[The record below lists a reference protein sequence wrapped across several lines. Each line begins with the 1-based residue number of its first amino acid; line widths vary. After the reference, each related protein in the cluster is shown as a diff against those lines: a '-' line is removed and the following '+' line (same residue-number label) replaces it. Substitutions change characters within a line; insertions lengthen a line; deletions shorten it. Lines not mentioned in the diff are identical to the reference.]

1 MKPTAPAAKTTAKV
15 FDVAHPGKSKPSST
29 SRPIIISNRPLLQDP
44 MVSSTPPSDVD
55 TTESK
60 PSPAAVKVTIKPLAT
75 VTEAKAGGAG
85 SSDKNERTIA
95 ELAAE
100 ADAGADAGSSKKSN
114 QPSKSAEE
122 TKPDDTSTTESEETT
137 PADDA
142 SSKAEDTAKADT
154 SSKSTN
160 DSTETSPDT
169 TDTDTSSDDSTDSTD
184 ESKDDTKDGT
194 KDDKQTAELE
204 AEAKKLEAIN
214 ALVESRE
221 YILPI
226 NAVERHRSKVMT
238 GLGLVLILALGA
250 LLADLLLDVGFIRLG
265 GVHSLTHFFSS

>member
-1 MKPTAPAAKTTAKV
+1 
-15 FDVAHPGKSKPSST
+15 
-29 SRPIIISNRPLLQDP
+29 LLQDP

-122 TKPDDTSTTESEETT
+122 TKPDDKSTTESEETT

-154 SSKSTN
+154 SSKGTN

-169 TDTDTSSDDSTDSTD
+169 TDTATSSDDSTDSTD
-184 ESKDDTKDGT
+184 ESKDDT

-265 GVHSLTHFFSS
+265 GVHSLTHFFNS